1 MNKFKLS
8 FLLLIVVSL
17 FSALAFNKND
27 LIKSENGYQTG
38 DIIFHTS
45 KSAQSKAIQLT
56 TKSKYSHCGLIYKMD
71 NKYFVYE
78 AVGPVKL
85 TPLKNW
91 IARGSENKFVVKRLI
106 NAAQIL
112 TPSALKKL
120 KQEGDRYNGKK
131 YDVSFEWSDDK
142 IYCSELVWKMYKKAT
157 GLEIGK
163 TQKLNEF
170 DLTSTIVKGIMQK
183 RYGKN
188 VPLNE
193 VVISPQSIFES
204 NLLFTVSKN

>member
-8 FLLLIVVSL
+8 FLLLIAISF
-17 FSALAFNKND
+17 FSALALNKND
-27 LIKSENGYQTG
+27 LIKPENGYQTG

-45 KSAQSKAIQLT
+45 KSAQSKAIQLA

-85 TPLKNW
+85 TPLENW

-106 NAAQIL
+106 NSAQIL

-204 NLLFTVSKN
+204 NLLLTVTKN

>member
-17 FSALAFNKND
+17 FSALSFNKHD

-45 KSAQSKAIQLT
+45 KSVQSKAIQLT
-56 TKSKYSHCGLIYKMD
+56 TKSKYSHCGLIYKIN

-85 TPLKNW
+85 TPLDIW

-131 YDVSFEWSDDK
+131 YDTSFEWSDDK

>member
-8 FLLLIVVSL
+8 FLLLIAVSF

-45 KSAQSKAIQLT
+45 KSDQSKAIQLA

-85 TPLKNW
+85 TPLENW
-91 IARGSENKFVVKRLI
+91 IARGSDHKFVVKRLI
-106 NAAQIL
+106 NSAQIL
-112 TPSALKKL
+112 TPTTLKKL

-131 YDVSFEWSDDK
+131 YDTSFEWSDDK

-170 DLTSTIVKGIMQK
+170 DLTSTIVKGIMKK

-204 NLLFTVSKN
+204 NLLFTVAKN

>member
-8 FLLLIVVSL
+8 FLLLIAVSL

-56 TKSKYSHCGLIYKMD
+56 TKSKYSHCGLIYKLD
-71 NKYFVYE
+71 NKYYVYE

-85 TPLKNW
+85 TPLDIW
-91 IARGSENKFVVKRLI
+91 ISRGSENKFVVKRLI

-131 YDVSFEWSDDK
+131 YDTSFEWSDDK

>member
-56 TKSKYSHCGLIYKMD
+56 TKSKYSHCGLIYKMN

-78 AVGPVKL
+78 AIGPVKL
-85 TPLKNW
+85 TPLDNW
-91 IARGSENKFVVKRLI
+91 IARGTEKKFVVKRLI

-112 TPSALKKL
+112 TPSALK
-120 KQEGDRYNGKK
+120 N
-131 YDVSFEWSDDK
+131 
-142 IYCSELVWKMYKKAT
+142 
-157 GLEIGK
+157 
-163 TQKLNEF
+163 
-170 DLTSTIVKGIMQK
+170 
-183 RYGKN
+183 
-188 VPLNE
+188 
-193 VVISPQSIFES
+193 
-204 NLLFTVSKN
+204 

>member
-8 FLLLIVVSL
+8 FLLLIAVSL

-27 LIKSENGYQTG
+27 RIKSKNGYQTG

-56 TKSKYSHCGLIYKMD
+56 TKSKYSHCGLIYKLD
-71 NKYFVYE
+71 NKYYVYE

-85 TPLKNW
+85 TPLDIW

-131 YDVSFEWSDDK
+131 YDTSFEWSDDK

-170 DLTSTIVKGIMQK
+170 DLTSTIVKGILQK

>member
-8 FLLLIVVSL
+8 FLLLIAVSL

-27 LIKSENGYQTG
+27 LIKPENGYQTG

-45 KSAQSKAIQLT
+45 KSAQSKAIQLA